1 MTGLRDY
8 VIVTDS
14 VLDIEESWFA
24 ENQVQWVPLS
34 FTLEGHPTIEDD
46 FGKTIPMKEFYR
58 ELRDGKNVTTAQGTM
73 GGFCEVFEGIL
84 QSGRDAVYVGFSSAL
99 SGSYHS
105 ACMAAEELREKYP
118 EGAIYCVDTKA
129 AAGGQ
134 TMLAR
139 EAVRCKQEGMPA
151 DELAKH
157 IEEVRGHLVHWF
169 TVDDLFYLHR
179 GGRVSKSAA
188 VMGSLVGIKPILYV
202 DAEGR
207 LIPDKKARG
216 RKKSIEELG
225 KQLLRHIDPD
235 QIARYGVS
243 ISHGDCEED
252 AKMLADW
259 LCKNSP
265 VKKVD
270 IHILDTVIGAHAG
283 PGTLALFFYGDKR
296 GN

>member
-14 VLDIEESWFA
+14 VLDIEESWFQK
-24 ENQVQWVPLS
+24 NQVQWVPLS

-46 FGKTIPMKEFYR
+46 FGKTIPMPAFYQA
-58 ELRDGKNVTTAQGTM
+58 LRDGKNVTTAQGTM
-73 GGFCEVFEGIL
+73 GRFAEVFEGIL
-84 QSGRDAVYVGFSSAL
+84 QSGKDAVYIGFSSAL
-99 SGSYHS
+99 SGSYQS
-105 ACMAAEELREKYP
+105 ACMAADELRDKYP
-118 EGAIYCVDTKA
+118 EGSIYCVDTKA

-139 EAVRCKQEGMPA
+139 EAVRCKKEGMPA
-151 DELAKH
+151 DELVRH
-157 IEEVRGHLVHWF
+157 IEEERGHLVHWF

-188 VMGSLVGIKPILYV
+188 VMGSLVGIKPILFV
-202 DAEGR
+202 DDEGR
-207 LIPDKKARG
+207 LIADKKVRG

-225 KQLLRHIDPD
+225 NQLVKHIDMD
-235 QIARYGVS
+235 KLARYGVS

-252 AKMLADW
+252 AKMLVDW
-259 LCKNSP
+259 LRKNTP

-270 IHILDTVIGAHAG
+270 IHMLDTVIGAHAG
-283 PGTLALFFYGDKR
+283 QGTLALFFYGDKR